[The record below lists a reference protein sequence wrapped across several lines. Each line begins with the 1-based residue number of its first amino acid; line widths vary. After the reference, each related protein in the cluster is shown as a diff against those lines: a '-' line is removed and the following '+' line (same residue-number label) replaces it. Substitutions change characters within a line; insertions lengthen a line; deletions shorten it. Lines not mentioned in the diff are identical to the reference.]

1 MTTKQERAMEEM
13 VMRVV
18 SRELAKTI
26 EMPALRS
33 EVGEFD
39 LAFGSW
45 HTEQSLKITCVMP
58 AFESLRLQSEEL
70 RSISEAA

>member
-45 HTEQSLKITCVMP
+45 HTEQSLKTTGVMP
-58 AFESLRLQSEEL
+58 AFEAEEL